1 MFSFGV
7 LISKMKKQTPIWREE
22 GSTFWQEKD
31 FFFKSNMD
39 ALTVLFIR
47 NTGMR
52 GAARAELAVGQQV
65 KLWVNGQET
74 TYACTRWRL
83 DQ

>member
-1 MFSFGV
+1 
-7 LISKMKKQTPIWREE
+7 
-22 GSTFWQEKD
+22 
-31 FFFKSNMD
+31 MD

>member
-7 LISKMKKQTPIWREE
+7 LISKTKKLQFGAKKGALFGKKKI
-22 GSTFWQEKD
+22 